1 METDRVC
8 HAFLADAN
16 FYQLLFRID
25 ESIAEEVRERG
36 CDCGGVLHA
45 APYPRK
51 PRGIRSALKEA
62 SYQSRFSFC
71 CSQDGCRRRSTPPSV
86 RFLGRKVYLGVIVV
100 LLTALNHGLTEP
112 RRRQL
117 IEELDVPLQT
127 LWRWR
132 RWWREQ
138 FVATRCWRAVAGQFI
153 PPIDADTLPGTLL
166 ERLSGSGLSERLVQL
181 LVLICPGSTSSSSLR
196 VSRNPQNM

>member
-1 METDRVC
+1 METDPVC
-8 HAFLADAN
+8 HAFLTDTN
-16 FYQLLFRID
+16 FYQLLFQID
-25 ESIAEEVRERG
+25 ESIAEEVHVRG
-36 CDCGGVLHA
+36 CGCGGRLHSA
-45 APYPRK
+45 RFPRK
-51 PRGIRSALKEA
+51 PRGLRSALDR
-62 SYQSRFSFC
+62 SYESRLSFC

-117 IEELDVPLQT
+117 IEQLDVPLQT

-138 FVATRCWRAVAGQFI
+138 FVATRCWRALAGQVI
-153 PPIDADTLPGTLL
+153 PPLVTDNLPGSLL
-166 ERLSGSGLSERLVQL
+166 ERLRGEGLAERLVQL
-181 LVLICPGSTSSSSLR
+181 LFLISPVTMATSSVR
-196 VSRNPQNM
+196 VSGDPQKM

>member
-1 METDRVC
+1 METEPVC
-8 HAFLADAN
+8 HAFLTDTN
-16 FYQLLFRID
+16 FYQLLFQID
-25 ESIAEEVRERG
+25 QSIAEEVREHG

-51 PRGIRSALKEA
+51 PRGVRSALDD
-62 SYQSRFSFC
+62 SYQSRLSFC
-71 CSQDGCRRRSTPPSV
+71 CSQDGCRRRHTPASV

-100 LLTALNHGLTEP
+100 LITALNHGLTEA

-138 FVATRCWRAVAGQFI
+138 FVATRCWRALAGQLI
-153 PPIDADTLPGTLL
+153 PPIDADSLPASLL
-166 ERLSGSGLSERLVQL
+166 ERLTGRALSERLVQL
-181 LVLICPGSTSSSSLR
+181 LILISPVTTSTGSLR
-196 VSRNPQNM
+196 VSADPQKM

>member
-1 METDRVC
+1 MC

-25 ESIAEEVRERG
+25 QSIAEEVRVHG
-36 CDCGGVLHA
+36 CECGGVLHA

-51 PRGIRSALKEA
+51 PRGIRSALEDA
-62 SYQSRFSFC
+62 NYESRLSFC

-100 LLTALNHGLTEP
+100 LLTALNHGLSEA
-112 RRRQL
+112 RRRRL

-153 PPIDADTLPGTLL
+153 PPIDADTLPGALL
-166 ERLSGSGLSERLVQL
+166 ERLSGSSLSERLVQL
-181 LVLICPGSTSSSSLR
+181 LVLICPVTTSSSSLR
-196 VSRNPQNM
+196 VSGNPQNM

>member
-25 ESIAEEVRERG
+25 SSIAEEVREHG
-36 CDCGGVLHA
+36 CECGGVLHA

-51 PRGIRSALKEA
+51 PRGIRSALEEA
-62 SYQSRFSFC
+62 SYQSRLSFC

-112 RRRQL
+112 RRRRL

-153 PPIDADTLPGTLL
+153 PPIDANTLPGALL
-166 ERLSGSGLSERLVQL
+166 ERRTGSGLSERLVQV
-181 LVLICPGSTSSSSLR
+181 LVLIGPVTTSSSSLR
-196 VSRNPQNM
+196 VSRNPQNL

>member
-1 METDRVC
+1 VC

-25 ESIAEEVRERG
+25 ESIAEEVREHG
-36 CDCGGVLHA
+36 CECGGVLHA

-51 PRGIRSALKEA
+51 PRGIRSALEEA
-62 SYQSRFSFC
+62 SYQSRLSFC

-138 FVATRCWRAVAGQFI
+138 FVETRCWRAVAGQFI
-153 PPIDADTLPGTLL
+153 PPIDADTLPGVLL
-166 ERLSGSGLSERLVQL
+166 ERLTGSALSERLVQL
-181 LVLICPGSTSSSSLR
+181 LVLICPVSTSSSSLR
-196 VSRNPQNM
+196 VRRNPQNR